1 MIGRKLD
8 SIDLDTIYYGFTHG
22 APATTVAEV
31 IGCHPDTVR
40 KSYKRLH
47 DAEGGA
53 RHKPHAPWP
62 HGVRRDVVMRYE
74 SGESATSIARDVGC
88 DRTSVYQWVRAHR
101 KERDG

>member
-53 RHKPHAPWP
+53 RQAGQARAVARRRPSRLHQAVSGRRGRHVHRPRVR
-62 HGVRRDVVMRYE
+62 HGQ
-74 SGESATSIARDVGC
+74 GERLLLGQEV
-88 DRTSVYQWVRAHR
+88 
-101 KERDG
+101 